1 MAASIESRFESSL
14 SPSLSLHDR
23 LNGPWHRPALRL
35 LMVVVLGHWAEHL
48 AQAVQ
53 IYVLGRPV
61 TEARGVLGL
70 WYPWLVK
77 SELLHYLY
85 ALVMLAGLWT
95 LRKGFR
101 GLSHKWWTAALA
113 IQFWH
118 HVEHALLIGQA
129 LSGHNLF
136 GSPVPTSIVQLLI
149 PRVELHLFYNT
160 VVFIPMVIGMYFH
173 VAPPEGEEPSRGCS
187 CALRRGEGVK
197 PQKAIRCMR

>member
-1 MAASIESRFESSL
+1 MAASIESRVTPSL

-23 LNGPWHRPALRL
+23 LNGPWHKPALRL
-35 LMVVVLGHWAEHL
+35 FMVVVLGHWAEHL

-53 IYVLGRPV
+53 IYVLGWPV

-70 WYPWLVK
+70 WYPWLIK
-77 SELLHYLY
+77 SELLHYSY

-160 VVFIPMVIGMYFH
+160 VVFIPMVIGMYYH

-187 CALRRGEGVK
+187 CALRREAVS
-197 PQKAIRCMR
+197 ACSV

>member
-1 MAASIESRFESSL
+1 VAASIESQVGPTLAPRA
-14 SPSLSLHDR
+14 SLHER
-23 LNGPWHRPALRL
+23 LNGPLHRPALRL
-35 LMVVVLGHWAEHL
+35 FMVVVLGHWAEHL

-53 IYVLGRPV
+53 IYVLGWPL

-85 ALVMLAGLWT
+85 ALVMLVGLWT
-95 LRKGFR
+95 LRKGFH
-101 GLSHKWWTAALA
+101 GLSYKWWTAALV

-136 GSPVPTSIVQLLI
+136 GSPVPSSIVQLLI

-160 VVFIPMVIGMYFH
+160 VVFIPMIIGMYYH
-173 VAPPEGEEPSRGCS
+173 VAPPEGEEPSRDCS
-187 CALRRGEGVK
+187 CALRRGTVK
-197 PQKAIRCMR
+197 ACAV

>member
-1 MAASIESRFESSL
+1 
-14 SPSLSLHDR
+14 

-35 LMVVVLGHWAEHL
+35 FMVVVLGHWAEHL

-53 IYVLGRPV
+53 IYVLGWPV

-70 WYPWLVK
+70 FYPWLVK
-77 SELLHYLY
+77 SEVLHYLY

-101 GLSHKWWTAALA
+101 GLSRKWWTAALV

-129 LSGHNLF
+129 LTGRNLF
-136 GSPVPTSIVQLLI
+136 GSPVPSSILQLLI

-160 VVFIPMVIGMYFH
+160 VVFIPMVIGMYYH
-173 VAPPEGEEPSRGCS
+173 VAPPEGEEPGRACS
-187 CALRRGEGVK
+187 CALRRAAVR
-197 PQKAIRCMR
+197 ACSV

>member
-1 MAASIESRFESSL
+1 MAASIKSRIAPAL
-14 SPSLSLHDR
+14 APHASLHDR

-35 LMVVVLGHWAEHL
+35 FMVVVLGHWAEHL

-53 IYVLGRPV
+53 IYVLGWPL

-70 WYPWLVK
+70 WYPWLIK

-85 ALVMLAGLWT
+85 ALVMLVGLWT

-101 GLSHKWWTAALA
+101 GLSYKWWTAALF

-129 LSGHNLF
+129 ISGHNLF
-136 GSPVPTSIVQLLI
+136 GSPVPSSIVQLLI

-160 VVFIPMVIGMYFH
+160 VVFIPMIIGMYYH
-173 VAPPEGEEPSRGCS
+173 IAPPLGEEPSRGCS
-187 CALRRGEGVK
+187 CALRRGTVK
-197 PQKAIRCMR
+197 ACTV

>member
-1 MAASIESRFESSL
+1 VAASIDGRVASALSS
-14 SPSLSLHDR
+14 PLSLHDR
-23 LNGPWHRPALRL
+23 LNGPLHKTALRL
-35 LMVVVLGHWAEHL
+35 FTVVVLGHWAEHL

-53 IYVLGRPV
+53 IYVLGWPV
-61 TEARGVLGL
+61 AEARGVLGL
-70 WYPWLVK
+70 WQPWLVK

-101 GLSHKWWTAALA
+101 GLSRKWWTAALA

-136 GSPVPTSIVQLLI
+136 GSPVPTSVVQLLI

-160 VVFIPMVIGMYFH
+160 VVFIPMVIGMYYH
-173 VAPPEGEEPSRGCS
+173 VAPPEGEGPSRGCS
-187 CALRRGEGVK
+187 CALRRGAVGACSV
-197 PQKAIRCMR
+197 